1 MENGIIKLTY
11 KREYF
16 DISKMRPGAK
26 VITTIN
32 NDGTV
37 VFKEYEPGSRKVSS
51 AYKGKCSV
59 SAFRLLCFRLEECIT
74 TADRQDFYC
83 DDSSEELKIYHPFG
97 RVQIMDRGLGN
108 EDVHIADIMHEF
120 FEKDVKLDN

>member
-1 MENGIIKLTY
+1 MEILKLVY

-16 DISKMRPGAK
+16 DISQMRPGAK
-26 VITTIN
+26 VVTTIT
-32 NDGTV
+32 NDGTI
-37 VFKEYEPGSRKVSS
+37 VFKEDEPGSRKVSS
-51 AYKGKCSV
+51 SYKGKCSV

-74 TADRQDFYC
+74 TADRHDAYC
-83 DDSSEELKIYHPFG
+83 DDASEELKIYHPFG

-120 FEKDVKLDN
+120 FEKEVKVEK

>member
-1 MENGIIKLTY
+1 
-11 KREYF
+11 
-16 DISKMRPGAK
+16 MRPGAK

-37 VFKEYEPGSRKVSS
+37 VFKEYEPGSRKVLS

-59 SAFRLLCFRLEECIT
+59 GAFRLLCYHIQECIA

-83 DDSSEELKIYHPFG
+83 DDASEELKIYHSFG